1 MSLPVVSQSDRKVLL
16 ALQGFV
22 VGLPLFLGG
31 RQPWAVAAGSAV
43 ILLLLAVTIRERRR
57 RGAAPYP
64 PGIAALV
71 GLVGLALATTLP
83 LPPTVL
89 RLLAPA
95 TARLYTEMLPGWPGN
110 GGWTVWRPLA
120 IDPYGVWAELSRF
133 SIGLGAFL
141 VTVAYPWRA
150 TAEEE
155 DARAAVFDRLLL
167 TLLAGGAL
175 LAGLGL
181 LSEATGSAKVLW
193 ITGVPAWAG
202 RVSGPFVNPNHFAAW
217 LGMVIPAT
225 LSYAVAMI
233 GLVSGRLREAVDEA
247 RAKGMRP
254 RQAWVAALI
263 AHQRRLWA
271 PLLTCTVLLL
281 MGVAHAG
288 SGSRGGMAALL
299 LGLSVASAGIAR
311 SMRSGNAPRRASSW
325 GLAALALGAAS
336 GASVALWLAAEGTP
350 SLAVESIDV
359 SLPSRLAVSAE
370 GSAIVRDHPLFGTG
384 LGSWLHAFRPY
395 QAPPVEGGIWD
406 HAHNDYLELAAEN
419 GIAGV
424 ALVMLFALA
433 VLRASRREQPIRAV
447 QVRLGPH
454 EPASEDLY
462 SFEFPEWR
470 AALREHPFIR
480 CGLAG
485 GVAAALA
492 QSLVDFGLH
501 MPGNFLALMVVVA
514 LLVLSGRSQRA
525 GGTGALGLL
534 LVLLVAA
541 AGPQVANS
549 ARLLAGAA
557 PVSSRDC
564 LEKADLVLAEDGDRG
579 RALALVR
586 RGLDR
591 SPASLEGHEALAAAL
606 EPGPAA
612 EAELR
617 RALALSPWSPE
628 VRDRLALQLWARGAR
643 QEGAAELEESM
654 SRFPSLTSHAYL
666 GAGEV
671 VRAEDEGDGDGLNAR
686 LAALEDEM
694 AEAIGRGLNRALE
707 SSAGEERTRIV
718 EDLVTLLEARAHWK
732 DAATALQ
739 AEAERNARSVGP
751 LVRAARDYLKAD
763 DGAAAEQVLR
773 AALQRAPERGDLYR
787 TLAVDVYAA
796 RGDFP
801 AAESVLHAGE
811 RNALDMLPVY
821 EGVTEVLG
829 RRESMAMEKLVS
841 AAPPPSA
848 PDDQEVVP

>member
-1 MSLPVVSQSDRKVLL
+1 M
-16 ALQGFV
+16 
-22 VGLPLFLGG
+22 
-31 RQPWAVAAGSAV
+31 
-43 ILLLLAVTIRERRR
+43 
-57 RGAAPYP
+57 
-64 PGIAALV
+64 
-71 GLVGLALATTLP
+71 
-83 LPPTVL
+83 
-89 RLLAPA
+89 
-95 TARLYTEMLPGWPGN
+95 
-110 GGWTVWRPLA
+110 
-120 IDPYGVWAELSRF
+120 
-133 SIGLGAFL
+133 
-141 VTVAYPWRA
+141 TVAYPWRA
-150 TAEEE
+150 PAAEE

-181 LSEATGSAKVLW
+181 LSEATGSGKVLW
-193 ITGVPAWAG
+193 MTGVPAWAG

-233 GLVSGRLREAVDEA
+233 GLVSGRLRQAVDGA

-254 RQAWVAALI
+254 RQAWLSALI

-271 PLLTCTVLLL
+271 PLLTCTILLL

-311 SMRSGNAPRRASSW
+311 SMRSRSEPRRARSW

-336 GASVALWLAAEGTP
+336 GASVALWLAAERTP
-350 SLAVESIDV
+350 SLAVENIDV
-359 SLPSRLAVSAE
+359 SLPSRLAVSTE

-454 EPASEDLY
+454 EPPSEDLH
-462 SFEFPEWR
+462 SFELPEWR
-470 AALREHPFIR
+470 AAPREHPFMR
-480 CGLAG
+480 CGLPG
-485 GVAAALA
+485 GV
-492 QSLVDFGLH
+492 
-501 MPGNFLALMVVVA
+501 
-514 LLVLSGRSQRA
+514 
-525 GGTGALGLL
+525 
-534 LVLLVAA
+534 
-541 AGPQVANS
+541 
-549 ARLLAGAA
+549 
-557 PVSSRDC
+557 
-564 LEKADLVLAEDGDRG
+564 DRC
-579 RALALVR
+579 
-586 RGLDR
+586 
-591 SPASLEGHEALAAAL
+591 PASVEGHEALAAAL
-606 EPGPAA
+606 ERGPAA

-666 GAGEV
+666 GAGEELEPGRHAGEV

-718 EDLVTLLEARAHWK
+718 EDLVTLLEARAHWR

>member
-1 MSLPVVSQSDRKVLL
+1 MSLPAISQSDRKVLL
-16 ALQGFV
+16 ALQGLV

-31 RQPWAVAAGSAV
+31 RQPLAVAAGSAV

-83 LPPTVL
+83 LPPAVL
-89 RLLAPA
+89 RLIAPA
-95 TARLYTEMLPGWPGN
+95 TARLYAEMLPGWPGS
-110 GGWTVWRPLA
+110 GGWTVWRPIA
-120 IDPYGVWAELSRF
+120 IDTYGVWAEISRF
-133 SIGLGAFL
+133 SIGLGAF
-141 VTVAYPWRA
+141 VITVAYPWRA
-150 TAEEE
+150 PAAEE
-155 DARAAVFDRLLL
+155 DARTAVFDRLLL

-181 LSEATGSAKVLW
+181 LSEATGNGRILW
-193 ITGVPAWAG
+193 MTGVPAWAG

-233 GLVSGRLREAVDEA
+233 GLVSGRLRQAVDGA

-254 RQAWVAALI
+254 RQAWLSALI

-311 SMRSGNAPRRASSW
+311 SMRSRSEPRRARSW

-336 GASVALWLAAEGTP
+336 GASVALWLAAERTP
-350 SLAVESIDV
+350 SLAVENIDV

-433 VLRASRREQPIRAV
+433 VLRASRREQTIRAV

-454 EPASEDLY
+454 EPASEDLG
-462 SFEFPEWR
+462 SFELPEWR
-470 AALREHPFIR
+470 AALREQPFIR

-485 GVAAALA
+485 GVAAVLA

-501 MPGNFLALMVVVA
+501 MPANFLALMVVVA
-514 LLVLSGRSQRA
+514 LLVLSGRSRRA

-534 LVLLVAA
+534 LVLLAAA
-541 AGPQVANS
+541 AGPQVINS
-549 ARLLAGAA
+549 ARMLAHAA
-557 PVSSRDC
+557 PISPRDC
-564 LEKADLVLAEDGDRG
+564 LERADLVLAEEGDRG

-591 SPASLEGHEALAAAL
+591 SPASLEGHEALAAIL
-606 EPGPAA
+606 GPGPAT

-654 SRFPSLTSHAYL
+654 SRFPFLTSHAYL
-666 GAGEV
+666 GSGGELEPGDAGQV
-671 VRAEDEGDGDGLNAR
+671 VRAQDEGDGLNAR
-686 LAALEDEM
+686 LAALDDEM
-694 AEAIGRGLNRALE
+694 ADAIGRGLNRALE
-707 SSAGEERTRIV
+707 SSAGEERTGIV
-718 EDLVTLLEARAHWK
+718 EDLVTLLEARAHWRE
-732 DAATALQ
+732 AATVPHAITSRWMTGRRPNRCCGRPCSGP
-739 AEAERNARSVGP
+739 RNGATSTARWRWTSMR
-751 LVRAARDYLKAD
+751 RAATSPRRRACSRRASATRSTCCRSTRASPKCSG
-763 DGAAAEQVLR
+763 GAKR
-773 AALQRAPERGDLYR
+773 WGSR
-787 TLAVDVYAA
+787 
-796 RGDFP
+796 
-801 AAESVLHAGE
+801 S
-811 RNALDMLPVY
+811 
-821 EGVTEVLG
+821 
-829 RRESMAMEKLVS
+829 
-841 AAPPPSA
+841 
-848 PDDQEVVP
+848 